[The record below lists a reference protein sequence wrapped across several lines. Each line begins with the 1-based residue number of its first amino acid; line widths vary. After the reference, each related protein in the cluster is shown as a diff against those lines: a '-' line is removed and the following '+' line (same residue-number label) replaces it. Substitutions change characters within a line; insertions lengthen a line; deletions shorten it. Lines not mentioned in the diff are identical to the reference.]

1 MTNVILQSQTRP
13 NQIEAQKKTSH
24 ASRYFIACVCVC
36 VHTFNHL
43 FCGET
48 VFILSN
54 WHLYEGIIIKFLYVF
69 SLSSVLF
76 VCWFVEVACQRVKI
90 QLGMQLK

>member
-1 MTNVILQSQTRP
+1 MHHVILLLVFAYTL
-13 NQIEAQKKTSH
+13 
-24 ASRYFIACVCVC
+24 
-36 VHTFNHL
+36 HTFNHL

-69 SLSSVLF
+69 SLAHLLYLF
-76 VCWFVEVACQRVKI
+76 CWLVEVACQRVKI